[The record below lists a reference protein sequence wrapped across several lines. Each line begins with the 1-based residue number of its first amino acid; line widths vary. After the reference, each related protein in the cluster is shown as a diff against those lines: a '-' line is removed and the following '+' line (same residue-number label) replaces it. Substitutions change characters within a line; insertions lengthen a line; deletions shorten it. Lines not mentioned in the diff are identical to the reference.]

1 MIVGNYCPLTAAL
14 GVPSCPITCRH
25 WVSLHLP
32 DSAGTGPPLLPIAG
46 AACRA
51 PWNRGSHPYYSS
63 RPAPS
68 ARPLARRVASSDHS
82 VASAM
87 HTNDACHPKK
97 LFMRRHTPIIDM
109 IKTFIP
115 GVLTSLV
122 ATALYQAAVA
132 IAHLHHSH
140 RHGVSRHVRWAV
152 RQDSWATI
160 VTLGGSSHRRHLSG
174 LRAASLRG
182 ENTDAQP
189 SWRENSAHAAHGL
202 AHLP

>member
-1 MIVGNYCPLTAAL
+1 MPHYLSAL
-14 GVPSCPITCRH
+14 GVPSSARQRRH
-25 WVSLHLP
+25 GAAASPDRWRSLP
-32 DSAGTGPPLLPIAG
+32 RPMEPRFAPLLLLSPG
-46 AACRA
+46 PFC
-51 PWNRGSHPYYSS
+51 
-63 RPAPS
+63 PAPS